1 MKPTRKIAAIV
12 NPHSASGKTG
22 KRWPEISR
30 QLERRLGPVTV
41 RFTERRGHAV
51 QLTRELLGE
60 GFDLIVGA
68 GGDGTFNEIA
78 NGFLETDELVRM
90 GAAMGILPAGTGG
103 DFQRMFGFNGQNRLE
118 QVLDTLANGELQFI
132 DAGKAKF
139 VTLDGQTQERYF
151 VNLVSFGMGGLV
163 AERARNSFGV
173 FGGRAAFLWATFRV
187 LLSYRGRTVRVTLD
201 GGAPAEY
208 HVTNVAV
215 GNGRFH
221 GGGMHPCPTAVMDD
235 GVLEVTVIEYMNMLR
250 LIRDIRV
257 LYSGEIYQHPKA
269 HHLRGIRVE
278 AHAENPTFIEVDGEP
293 VGKLPL
299 EITVLPGKL
308 PVLMH
313 PSRSAKPLIV
323 SRSASL

>member
-1 MKPTRKIAAIV
+1 MRSTRKISAIV

-30 QLERRLGPVTV
+30 RIERRLGPVTV
-41 RFTERRGHAV
+41 RFTESRGHAI
-51 QLTRELLGE
+51 QLTRELLSE
-60 GFDLIVGA
+60 GFDLVVGV

-78 NGFLETDELVRM
+78 NGFLEADELVRP
-90 GAAMGILPAGTGG
+90 GAVLGILPAGTGG
-103 DFQRMFGFNGQNRLE
+103 DFQRMFGFNGQNGFE
-118 QVLDTLANGELQFI
+118 QALDTLADGEPQLI

-139 VTLDGQTQERYF
+139 VTLDGQVQERYF
-151 VNLVSFGMGGLV
+151 VNLVSFGMGGSV
-163 AERARNSFGV
+163 AERARNSFSV
-173 FGGRAAFLWATFRV
+173 FGGRAAFLWATIRV
-187 LLSYRGRTVRVTLD
+187 LMSYRGRTVRVALD

-208 HVTNVAV
+208 RVTNVAV

-250 LIRDIRV
+250 LIRDIRI

-278 AHAENPTFIEVDGEP
+278 AQAGNPTFIEVDGEP

-313 PSRSAKPLIV
+313 PSCSAN
-323 SRSASL
+323 SS